1 MERSWTFTKPQIG
14 ILLACASPDLTR
26 PNLNVVAFD
35 IERGQVFGTNGH
47 VAVRYGTGHRPQWT
61 KGSIFALVTI
71 MRASLAAAHKVMR
84 KTDRLVV
91 TITTTLVHSPNT
103 NSFQRGADVPTVSS
117 RVLERGGEVR
127 TVLALE
133 VGAATCPPYGAAWP
147 TRNVTDLLA
156 VGPTAIAA
164 EYLHTA
170 ALLGRAAEAPVGL
183 YLGDQHTSDQ
193 HTSDQHTSN
202 STQIASLLFVAED
215 WSKTN
220 DLDDPTWSMV
230 AMTISP
236 YTRADTLP

>member
-1 MERSWTFTKPQIG
+1 MERTWTFTKDQVAL
-14 ILLACASPDLTR
+14 LLACSSPDRER

-35 IERGQVFGTNGH
+35 LEGQQVFATNGH
-47 VAVRYGTGHRPQWT
+47 VVVRYGSGHRPPW
-61 KGSIFALVTI
+61 KRGSVFGLVLVL
-71 MRASLAAAHKVMR
+71 RAGLEVAHKTLR

-91 TITTTLVHSPNT
+91 FLEATLEDCPDTQTRRVVGTPKAT
-103 NSFQRGADVPTVSS
+103 L
-117 RVLERGGEVR
+117 RVLDRHCNLRDEATFEVSK
-127 TVLALE
+127 ACSPPH
-133 VGAATCPPYGAAWP
+133 GAVWP

-183 YLGDQHTSDQ
+183 YLGDQHTS
-193 HTSDQHTSN
+193 N

-215 WSKTN
+215 WSKAN